1 MLKALFI
8 TRMKSLW
15 RMMFGR
21 MSAAG
26 KKRGKAV
33 SILIGIFA
41 VYVVASLLFSIGTMF
56 AMTAEGLIAIKL
68 DWLYWAVAG
77 LMSVTLCFVGS
88 IFVTQKQIFDASDN
102 DMLLSMPV
110 PPSYILIS
118 RLLMLAVL
126 NVLYSIMVLLPA
138 TVAYYLYTPFDGLQL
153 VFIIIASLLIPF
165 LSLTL
170 SCLFGWLSALI
181 LSRIRH
187 KNIFT
192 TVIYIAF
199 FLGYMLVF
207 SNIQSVITNLVNNGM
222 EFGAAIRR
230 SIPPIYHFGTAAGES
245 DVVGLIFTLLWC
257 VLPFALVCV
266 LLSKSFIKIATTN
279 KGTVKIKYVE
289 KELKPAGIRS
299 ALLRKEFARFVS
311 LPMYILNSGLG
322 ALMMLIFAGA
332 VIVKG
337 PEILTVLSTVPQ
349 MSGLLP
355 AVICLAM
362 GFCAIMTNT
371 SAPSISLEGKRMW
384 ILRASPVSAW
394 DVFSA
399 KLGVNLILGVPPVI
413 ITAVVCWICIPMSVP
428 QMVLVLIVPLF
439 IQVFTSLFGL
449 VANLL
454 FPRFDWLNETLVV
467 KQSASVMMAV
477 FGSMALIGLP
487 ALLYFVL
494 PIASII
500 GVDMFLVMCAGYFVL
515 LSAVCL
521 AFISTKGKRIYDSI

>member
-1 MLKALFI
+1 
-8 TRMKSLW
+8 
-15 RMMFGR
+15 
-21 MSAAG
+21 
-26 KKRGKAV
+26 
-33 SILIGIFA
+33 
-41 VYVVASLLFSIGTMF
+41 
-56 AMTAEGLIAIKL
+56 
-68 DWLYWAVAG
+68 
-77 LMSVTLCFVGS
+77 
-88 IFVTQKQIFDASDN
+88 
-102 DMLLSMPV
+102 
-110 PPSYILIS
+110 
-118 RLLMLAVL
+118 MLAVL
-126 NVLYSIMVLLPA
+126 NILYSFMVLLPA
-138 TVAYYLYTPFDGLQL
+138 TVAYFLFTPFNAPQL

-199 FLGYMLVF
+199 FLGYMAVF
-207 SNIQSVITNLVNNGM
+207 MNIQSVITKLVSNGM

-230 SIPPIYHFGTAAGES
+230 ILPPVYHFGIAAGQS
-245 DVVGLIFTLLWC
+245 DIIGLIMTLLWC

-266 LLSKSFIKIATTN
+266 LLSKSFIKIATAN
-279 KGTVKIKYVE
+279 KGTVKVKYVE
-289 KELKPAGIRS
+289 KELKPAGIRG
-299 ALLRKEFARFVS
+299 ALLKKEFTRFIT
-311 LPMYILNSGLG
+311 LPMYMLNSGLG

-332 VIVKG
+332 IVVKG
-337 PEILTVLSTVPQ
+337 PEILTAFSTVPE
-349 MSGLLP
+349 MSGLFP

-384 ILRASPVSAW
+384 ILRVSPVSAW

-413 ITAVVCWICIPMSVP
+413 ITAVVCWICIPMSAA
-428 QMVLVLIVPLF
+428 QKALVLLVPLA
-439 IQVFTSLFGL
+439 IQIFAALFGL

-494 PIASII
+494 PIASNI
-500 GVDMFLVMCAGYFVL
+500 GIDMFLVICAVYFVL
-515 LSAVCL
+515 LSGVCL
-521 AFISTKGKRIYDSI
+521 AFISARGKNIYEKM